1 MTFKL
6 QEAFNYYNVPFYV
19 LLGILTGLISIYY
32 SRIYLR
38 IEKVLDRSKDWTY
51 GKAIKGG
58 VFLAVLILIL
68 PPLFGEGY
76 ESIKVLS
83 SNTPEKLL
91 DTSIFKSMK
100 TEGWFV
106 LLFVGIVMFVKVIAA
121 AVTINSGGNG
131 GNFAPSL
138 FVGAYIGYVFA
149 RLVNLTGITT
159 LPISNFTL
167 VGMSGVLTGIFYA
180 PLTGIFLIAEIT
192 GGYELMIPLM
202 LVSAISYAVVRSIEP
217 LSMDAKNLAK
227 KGQVLRSNK
236 DVTILSSLK
245 SERLIETVYET
256 LKPEA
261 TLREI
266 TQIIAHSNRNIF
278 PVLTELNQLVGIIQL
293 DQIRETIFKTELYDS
308 LKAKQ
313 LMIKPPSVID
323 ANESMHSIMNK
334 FDETNA
340 WILPV
345 VSENEFVGFISKSHL
360 LSNYRSELIR
370 TSTRE

>member
-1 MTFKL
+1 MYQHTS
-6 QEAFNYYNVPFYV
+6 
-19 LLGILTGLISIYY
+19 LISIYY

-149 RLVNLTGITT
+149 RLVNLTGITN

-202 LVSAISYAVVRSIEP
+202 PFS
-217 LSMDAKNLAK
+217 
-227 KGQVLRSNK
+227 
-236 DVTILSSLK
+236 
-245 SERLIETVYET
+245 
-256 LKPEA
+256 
-261 TLREI
+261 
-266 TQIIAHSNRNIF
+266 
-278 PVLTELNQLVGIIQL
+278 
-293 DQIRETIFKTELYDS
+293 
-308 LKAKQ
+308 
-313 LMIKPPSVID
+313 
-323 ANESMHSIMNK
+323 
-334 FDETNA
+334 
-340 WILPV
+340 
-345 VSENEFVGFISKSHL
+345 
-360 LSNYRSELIR
+360 
-370 TSTRE
+370 